1 MKFLDA
7 GVTVFFQEKGSI
19 SFPKQKKPLETLD
32 FQRHY
37 AMMLRKVRD
46 SNPRTSYP
54 VTAFR
59 VRPVR
64 PLRQLSKKKDI
75 AFQEVKKVGKATFFA
90 L

>member
-19 SFPKQKKPLETLD
+19 SYPKKKPLETLD

-46 SNPRTSYP
+46 SNPRTSSP

>member
-1 MKFLDA
+1 MQAWLC
-7 GVTVFFQEKGSI
+7 FFKKKGLYRTR
-19 SFPKQKKPLETLD
+19 KKKPLETLD
-32 FQRHY
+32 FQRLY
-37 AMMLRKVRD
+37 AMMVRKVRD

>member
-1 MKFLDA
+1 MQAWLC
-7 GVTVFFQEKGSI
+7 FFKKKGLYRTRN
-19 SFPKQKKPLETLD
+19 KKKPLETLD

-37 AMMLRKVRD
+37 AMMVRKVRD